1 MKFSFYRFLSICC
14 MRTLYKK
21 VSKGNISF
29 HKDSTGT
36 DIFLNETSTELKKKK
51 KKKKRKKLFISI
63 PALNNTFTITSYF
76 KRDMYI
82 NLLSFFFFLAVISLT

>member
-51 KKKKRKKLFISI
+51 KKKRNGRSYLFR
-63 PALNNTFTITSYF
+63 F
-76 KRDMYI
+76 
-82 NLLSFFFFLAVISLT
+82 LL